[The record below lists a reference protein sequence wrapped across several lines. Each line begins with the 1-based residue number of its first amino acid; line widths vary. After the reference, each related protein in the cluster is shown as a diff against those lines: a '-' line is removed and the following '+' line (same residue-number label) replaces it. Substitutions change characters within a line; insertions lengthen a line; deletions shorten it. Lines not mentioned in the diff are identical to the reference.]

1 MRFAPLDPETAP
13 VAAKPLVA
21 GSQKQF
27 GFVPSPVAKLA
38 RSPQALKYLF
48 AGFAAFEHSSL
59 GPLEQEV
66 LAMTVAFENE
76 CHYCMALHSARVADE
91 GLRAA
96 LRAGTPLP
104 DAKLEALRQFVRA
117 LLVGRGR
124 VSTEV
129 WASFEGAGYGEEA
142 ALDALLG
149 VGVYVL
155 STLGNVMTEAEL
167 DGPFVPFRW
176 TKPAA

>member
-1 MRFAPLDPETAP
+1 MEFAPLDPETAP
-13 VAAKPLVA
+13 TASKPLVA

-38 RSPQALKYLF
+38 RSPQLLKQLF
-48 AGFAAFEHSSL
+48 AGFAAFEHASL
-59 GPLEQEV
+59 SPLEQEV
-66 LAMTVAFENE
+66 VAMTVAFENE
-76 CHYCMALHSARVADE
+76 CHYCMALHSARVADD

-96 LRAGTPLP
+96 LRAGTALP
-104 DAKLEALRQFVRA
+104 DPKLEALRGFVRA
-117 LLVGRGR
+117 LLAGRGR
-124 VSTEV
+124 VSPSA
-129 WASFEGAGYGEEA
+129 WAAFEAAGYGEAA

-167 DGPFVPFRW
+167 DAPFVPFRW
-176 TKPAA
+176 TKP